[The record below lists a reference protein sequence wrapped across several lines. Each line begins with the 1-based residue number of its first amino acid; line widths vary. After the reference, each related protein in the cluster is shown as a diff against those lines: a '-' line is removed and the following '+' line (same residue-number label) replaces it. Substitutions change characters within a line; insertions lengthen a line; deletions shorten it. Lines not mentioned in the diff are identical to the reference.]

1 MELCVTHTVTLPW
14 TWCFCQCW
22 IHFISV
28 PACYVTSVV
37 PDSVT
42 HGLWPTKCFNCV
54 WLCNSWAIT
63 HQALLSM
70 GILQA
75 RILEW
80 VTTTS
85 TRGSKLCLLCL
96 LHWQVGYLPLVPP
109 GKPITSVVMSKF
121 GGGEVSNSWCPL
133 STPLSA
139 SKVHPSD
146 LHHWSKQTASF
157 SNWILKKIE

>member
-1 MELCVTHTVTLPW
+1 MMTPSKCGALCDTHSHTPMKLMLLSMLDSFHL
-14 TWCFCQCW
+14 CAFLLS
-22 IHFISV
+22 HFS
-28 PACYVTSVV
+28 
-37 PDSVT
+37 
-42 HGLWPTKCFNCV
+42 CV
-54 WLCNSWAIT
+54 WLCNSWAVT

-85 TRGSKLCLLCL
+85 SRGSNPCLLCL
-96 LHWQVGYLPLVPP
+96 LHWQASYLPLVPP
-109 GKPITSVVMSKF
+109 GKPIISVVMSKF
-121 GGGEVSNSWCPL
+121 GGGEISNSWCPL

-139 SKVHPSD
+139 SKVHLSD